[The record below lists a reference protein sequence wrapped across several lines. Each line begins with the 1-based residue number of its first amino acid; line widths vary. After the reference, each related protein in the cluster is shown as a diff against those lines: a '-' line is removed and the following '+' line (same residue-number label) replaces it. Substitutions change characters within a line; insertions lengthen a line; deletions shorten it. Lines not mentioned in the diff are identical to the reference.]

1 MQKKFCSYNRILTKY
16 RDSTCDDLA
25 FFTMGVEYSYSLHA
39 LKLDFNLNAETGIEP
54 YLFQASIVVHNDSL
68 FYHS

>member
-1 MQKKFCSYNRILTKY
+1 
-16 RDSTCDDLA
+16 
-25 FFTMGVEYSYSLHA
+25 MGVEYSYSLHA

-68 FYHS
+68 FYHSWQVA